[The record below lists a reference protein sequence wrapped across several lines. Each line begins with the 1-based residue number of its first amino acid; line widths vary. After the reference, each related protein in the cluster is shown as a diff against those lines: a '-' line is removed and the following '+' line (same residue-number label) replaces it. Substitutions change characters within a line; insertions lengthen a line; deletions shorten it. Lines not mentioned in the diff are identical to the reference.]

1 MLKKF
6 ITTLVAWL
14 LPFSVA
20 TADTLGDVK
29 SSGKLEFGL
38 EAGYKPFEF
47 LDENNKLVGYDID
60 VGSEIGK
67 RLGGVTP
74 APQDTNWST
83 VIQSLYNGD
92 FDLILG
98 GMTAT
103 EERYKRVNFSY
114 PYMDASSGLLVMKNS
129 GIKSPSML
137 GGKVVSAG
145 AGTPQ
150 INQLKLAAKEHSIS
164 YKGDIKTFDKDEV
177 AYAAMRSGRLD
188 AYASTLVSL
197 LAFAQTSDDVT
208 VIPFTSKMWKAEYT
222 AMAFKKEDESLGSA
236 INQIIVDMKNDGTL
250 ASLQKKWFGQSFV
263 DLLPNEAPTW

>member
-6 ITTLVAWL
+6 IITLVTCL
-14 LPFSVA
+14 LPISFA

-29 SSGKLEFGL
+29 SSGKLVFGL

-60 VGSEIGK
+60 VGNEIGK

-103 EERYKRVNFSY
+103 KERYKRVNFSY
-114 PYMDASSGLLVMKNS
+114 PYMDASSGLLVMKSS
-129 GIKSPSML
+129 GITSPSML

-150 INQLKLAAKEHSIS
+150 INQLELAAKEHSIS
-164 YKGDIKTFDKDEV
+164 YKGEIKTFDKDEV

-208 VIPFTSKMWKAEYT
+208 VIPFTSDMWKAEYT
-222 AMAFKKEDESLGSA
+222 AMAFRKEDESFRSA

-250 ASLQKKWFGQSFV
+250 ASLQQKWFGQSFV

>member
-1 MLKKF
+1 MLR
-6 ITTLVAWL
+6 IILVGIIALL
-14 LPFSVA
+14 LPFKMV
-20 TADTLGDVK
+20 TADTLSDVK
-29 SSGKLEFGL
+29 SSGKLIFGL

-67 RLGGVTP
+67 RLGGVEPTP
-74 APQDTNWST
+74 KDTNWST

-92 FDLILG
+92 FNLILG

-114 PYMDASSGLLVMKNS
+114 PYMDASSGLLVMKDS
-129 GIKSPSML
+129 GITSPSML
-137 GGKVVSAG
+137 GGKTVSAG

-150 INQLKLAAKEHSIS
+150 INQLNLAAKEHGIS
-164 YKGDIKTFDKDEV
+164 YNGDIKTYDKDEV

-197 LAFAQTSDDVT
+197 LAFAQTSDDF
-208 VIPFTSKMWKAEYT
+208 PFTSNMWKAEYT
-222 AMAFKKEDESLGSA
+222 AMAFRKEDESFRSA

-250 ASLQKKWFGQSFV
+250 ASLQEKWFGQSFV

>member
-1 MLKKF
+1 MLR
-6 ITTLVAWL
+6 IILVGIIALL
-14 LPFSVA
+14 LPFKMV
-20 TADTLGDVK
+20 TADTLSDVK
-29 SSGKLEFGL
+29 SSGKLIFGL

-67 RLGGVTP
+67 RLGGVEPTP
-74 APQDTNWST
+74 KDTNWST

-92 FDLILG
+92 LNLILG

-114 PYMDASSGLLVMKNS
+114 PYMDASSGLLVMKDS
-129 GIKSPSML
+129 GITSPSML
-137 GGKVVSAG
+137 GGKTVSAG

-150 INQLKLAAKEHSIS
+150 INQLNLAAKEHGIS
-164 YKGDIKTFDKDEV
+164 YNGDIKTYDKDEV

-197 LAFAQTSDDVT
+197 LAFAQTSDDFT
-208 VIPFTSKMWKAEYT
+208 VIPFTSNMWKAEYT
-222 AMAFKKEDESLGSA
+222 AMAFRKEDESFRSA

-250 ASLQKKWFGQSFV
+250 ASLQEKWFGQSFV